1 MKMILYL
8 NDTSPFSRQV
18 LITAIECGVI
28 DIELKWVDPWESP
41 EVLVQENPYSMI
53 PVLVLDDGR
62 SLYESS
68 IICEYII
75 SQSKKDRKAIFN
87 TEYNNFDQLK
97 LYALSKNLMDVSFRK
112 VVSDRFNKEVSPIST
127 RSGIAIQR
135 ALLELETFKLPE
147 EVTKITSLYQICLSV
162 AIRYIEFRIPE
173 FFSNIGN
180 NTKLWLNSISR
191 IESLKVTTTTNLRY
205 KPKNLSNLLNI

>member
-1 MKMILYL
+1 MILYL

>member
-1 MKMILYL
+1 MILYL

-162 AIRYIEFRIPE
+162 SIRYIEFRIPE

>member
-1 MKMILYL
+1 MILYL

-53 PVLVLDDGR
+53 PVLVLGDGR

>member
-1 MKMILYL
+1 MILYL

-53 PVLVLDDGR
+53 PVLVLGDGR

-112 VVSDRFNKEVSPIST
+112 VVSDRFDKEVSPIST

-173 FFSNIGN
+173 FFF
-180 NTKLWLNSISR
+180 KYR
-191 IESLKVTTTTNLRY
+191 K
-205 KPKNLSNLLNI
+205 